1 VVLASVLAACGGGGD
16 ETAPTTTEAAAP
28 ATTDDEGGS
37 TTTVSSTAP
46 ATTDEGTDTTDAPAT
61 DGPVMPLTGLPVED
75 EVVAARPALV
85 VKIDNHPQARPQ
97 FGLNGADIV
106 FEENVENLTRFAA
119 VFHTNAPAKV
129 GPIRS
134 GRTQDVDLL
143 GSFDQPLFVWS
154 GGNPSVTRAI
164 NDSDLI
170 SLSPTTTRN
179 TGFFREQRPG
189 IDREHTLY
197 GDASEMY
204 AAFTPIFNPPP
215 RPQFPYRAADE
226 AFNGEAS
233 SGVDIEMDGV
243 SVTWTWDADSALYL
257 REQGGDAHDTDFGQV
272 SAENVIVLEVDYRP
286 SPADSRS
293 PEAQTIGTGTA
304 YVFTG
309 GVLIRGTW
317 SRDDR
322 TSTFTLTDDNGAT
335 IALTPGRTWVELPRK
350 GKTTP
355 LD

>member
-1 VVLASVLAACGGGGD
+1 
-16 ETAPTTTEAAAP
+16 
-28 ATTDDEGGS
+28 
-37 TTTVSSTAP
+37 
-46 ATTDEGTDTTDAPAT
+46 
-61 DGPVMPLTGLPVED
+61 
-75 EVVAARPALV
+75 VVAARPALV

-106 FEENVENLTRFAA
+106 FEENVENITRFAA
-119 VFHTNAPAKV
+119 VFHTNSPAKV

-164 NDSDLI
+164 SNSDLI
-170 SLSPTTTRN
+170 NINETVASRK
-179 TGFFREQRPG
+179 GMFREKRG
-189 IDREHTLY
+189 NEDREHTLY
-197 GDASEMY
+197 ADATEIW
-204 AAFTPIFNPPP
+204 ANFTPIFNPPP
-215 RPQFPYRAADE
+215 RTQFVYRAPDE
-226 AFNGEAS
+226 AFNGEES
-233 SGVDIEMDGV
+233 SGVDIEMDGLSV
-243 SVTWTWDADSALYL
+243 SWRWDADSATYL
-257 REQGGDAHDTDFGQV
+257 REQAGDPHETDVGQV
-272 SAENVIVLEVDYRP
+272 SAENVIVFEVAYRP

-317 SRDDR
+317 SRGDR
-322 TSTFTLTDDNGAT
+322 TSTFTLTDDDGAT

-355 LD
+355 VD